1 MNKIFLTFVGILSLN
16 GLQASGHDFTDLPL
30 KKWKEF
36 HEKGLMV
43 ANSDGNLDVQRPI
56 DKAIFVAIRNGACND
71 LVQPLLTKS
80 WQTSNSKD
88 FNDYMEAEV
97 KAAYRSYSPTVLDY
111 QDRIKY
117 AQKADHRGQ
126 LEKDLQEYKDF
137 YK

>member
-1 MNKIFLTFVGILSLN
+1 MNKIFLTLAGILSLN
-16 GLQASGHDFTDLPL
+16 VLQASGHDFTDLPL

-56 DKAIFVAIRNGACND
+56 DKAIFVAIRNGACNE
-71 LVQPLLTKS
+71 LVQPLLTQS
-80 WQTSNSKD
+80 WQTSKSKD
-88 FNDYMEAEV
+88 FNDYMKAEV
-97 KAAYRSYSPTVLDY
+97 NAAYRSYSPTVLDY

-117 AQKADHRGQ
+117 AQKAAQRAE
-126 LEKDLQEYKDF
+126 LEEGLQEYQDF